1 MTKQLK
7 HFIKGVGSVVDLAPS
22 PRAPRFIPRDSDS
35 ERLRG
40 DFERIGID
48 MTRVLE
54 MQRNDCKTT
63 RPQNT

>member
-1 MTKQLK
+1 MTEKLK
-7 HFIKGVGSVVDLAPS
+7 RFLKGMGSVVDLAPP
-22 PRAPRFIPRDSDS
+22 PRASRFIPRDTDS

-54 MQRNDCKTT
+54 MQRNDGKATH
-63 RPQNT
+63 PQNT